1 MERYIGQ
8 MPMMNT
14 GVAEQ
19 PQRKKGLQKRTEQL
33 GGNKYAEHYSFSID
47 DYFDDESILGQI
59 G

>member
-14 GVAEQ
+14 MTAEK
-19 PQRKKGLQKRTEQL
+19 PQRKGLQKRTEQL
-33 GGNKYAEHYSFSID
+33 GGNKYAEHYNFSIE
-47 DYFDDESILGQI
+47 DYFDDESILGRI